1 MSPKTWILRTGCYSA
16 RLLLIP
22 GFLDWSLGR
31 VDSPSTN
38 ISCFI
43 LQALRNLSRAALFL
57 LLGLRTLPW
66 GSLLWLV
73 SLGASIDY
81 GRSRANW

>member
-22 GFLDWSLGR
+22 GFL

-38 ISCFI
+38 LSCFI